1 MLRQL
6 ALVAACGAMRPSPK
20 RAISRRAILSW
31 TPLVVAPANA
41 LYASETVDAAKASY
55 EIADPSRA
63 ESYVPLFDACG
74 KTLGELVTNWDA
86 IASDGDQIRRY
97 LGTVGIT
104 SPLFKVRGAL
114 KNVLK
119 ADAPAAFDV
128 VAFAEVSE
136 TFLAELQLAEG
147 SAYGAQFADFSTS
160 VGSGGLSPSAT
171 QIAKARKDVV
181 RAKASFDELL
191 KLLEP
196 VRGRR

>member
-55 EIADPSRA
+55 EISDPSRA
-63 ESYVPLFDACG
+63 EAYLPLFDACG

-147 SAYGAQFADFSTS
+147 SAYFRGAELRKTDRGDAAA
-160 VGSGGLSPSAT
+160 AT
-171 QIAKARKDVV
+171 WIFRGDESRRRRGWDVDIPW
-181 RAKASFDELL
+181 R
-191 KLLEP
+191 
-196 VRGRR
+196 